1 VTSQAVLE
9 SRDLALEL
17 HRAFAELDRGLPFGT
32 GRRTT
37 QTVAQRLAG
46 VRARLGAW
54 LDATPPA
61 RAKAAQP
68 PAIEVWR
75 EVQSELEALD
85 AEASTDRTSL
95 VELRTRVQPSYEA
108 IVRSL
113 AEERVSVPSLRPTN
127 YARNALH
134 LASAASGVLALELVP
149 SWGWATGIALAFATA
164 GWTLEVSRRQSDAV
178 NRFCMT
184 LFGRTAHPH
193 EAHRVNSA
201 TWYATALVML
211 SLTQSLIPCLVA
223 LCVLGVGDPAAAIVG
238 RRFGRHEL
246 VHGRTLEGTLAFVLA
261 GGLAALG
268 YVSLVHPGT
277 SMVLAIAASF
287 AGALFGAIAELTSR
301 RIDDN
306 PSIPPA
312 AFPGAAL
319 ASVGVAAFS

>member
-1 VTSQAVLE
+1 LLE
-9 SRDLALEL
+9 SRELALEL
-17 HRAFAELDRGLPFGT
+17 HRAFAELDRGMPFDT
-32 GRRTT
+32 SRRRAA
-37 QTVAQRLAG
+37 TVAARLADI
-46 VRARLGAW
+46 RRRLGAW
-54 LDATPPA
+54 LDATPPQPA
-61 RAKAAQP
+61 RATP
-68 PAIEVWR
+68 PALEEWR
-75 EVQSELEALD
+75 EVREELAALD
-85 AEASTDRTSL
+85 EQAAQDRTSL

-149 SWGWATGIALAFATA
+149 SWPWATGIALAFALS
-164 GWTLEVSRRQSDAV
+164 GWTLEISRRQSDAI
-178 NRFCMT
+178 NRFCMS
-184 LFGRTAHPH
+184 LFGRTAHPP

-201 TWYATALVML
+201 TWYATALVIL

-277 SMVLAIAASF
+277 SLILAVAASF
-287 AGALFGAIAELTSR
+287 GGALFGAIAELTSR

-306 PSIPPA
+306 LSIPLA
-312 AFPGAAL
+312 ACLGAAL